1 MPGVIRI
8 TGSRGILLTG
18 LAVVLLLGTGIWG
31 WAASVTLSGALIST
45 GTLEVGRS
53 PQVIKHEAG
62 GVVAA
67 VAVEEGQEVRA
78 GDHLLRFDDTT
89 LRATL
94 DARLA
99 RRMHLLARL
108 DRLQAEAAG
117 QDRLTF
123 RNSEPQGDTLAQIQS
138 GQRALFEAGLEALTV
153 ERRQVRVQQDM
164 IRERISGLDAQLRA
178 LEVQRGLAD
187 EALSNQRSLQA
198 RGLSQAS
205 AILQLK
211 REIASLDGRS
221 GEIRA
226 GVAEANEQIAGIALA
241 QVQRETARQQQARA
255 EARELEQVELEL
267 SAEIAELRRAIAATE
282 VRAPIAGRVLGMRGL
297 AALMVLQPAEPILTV
312 VPTRAPTLVRTRIAP
327 RDLDIVAVGQPVT
340 LRLSALSQRPVPEVQ
355 GAVVRISADRLADE
369 RTGQEFYEVDV
380 TVPLSDHSHGLS
392 AASLVPG
399 MPVEVFIQTVPRTP
413 LSYLLEPVTQY
424 FTRAFRES

>member
-1 MPGVIRI
+1 M
-8 TGSRGILLTG
+8 
-18 LAVVLLLGTGIWG
+18 
-31 WAASVTLSGALIST
+31 
-45 GTLEVGRS
+45 
-53 PQVIKHEAG
+53 
-62 GVVAA
+62 
-67 VAVEEGQEVRA
+67 
-78 GDHLLRFDDTT
+78 
-89 LRATL
+89 
-94 DARLA
+94 
-99 RRMHLLARL
+99 
-108 DRLQAEAAG
+108 
-117 QDRLTF
+117 
-123 RNSEPQGDTLAQIQS
+123 
-138 GQRALFEAGLEALTV
+138 
-153 ERRQVRVQQDM
+153 
-164 IRERISGLDAQLRA
+164 
-178 LEVQRGLAD
+178 
-187 EALSNQRSLQA
+187 QA

-327 RDLDIVAVGQPVT
+327 RDLDLVAVGQPVT

-355 GAVVRISADRLADE
+355 GAVARISADRLADE

-380 TVPLSDHSHGLS
+380 TLLLSEGGHGL
-392 AASLVPG
+392 LPGGLIPG